1 MSCLL
6 SCLVVMF
13 VRFAAVLF
21 SATLALHAQSP
32 NELMTPEQLAQSG
45 SEMSAFEAADLEKE
59 LVQTP
64 GDLSARAKL
73 IGYYFYQW
81 MQVGEENAKAQRRKH
96 VLWTIQHHP
105 DSTLA
110 GLYEFSID
118 PRGHQ
123 MADPKAYEDA
133 RKLWLQQMQSP
144 AAKART
150 LGNIGRFFQLNDR
163 ELSEKAFQR
172 AQQMEPTNA
181 EWDWR
186 LGYLYGLAIL
196 GVDGL
201 AFNGQ
206 PASIDPLA
214 RNGPF
219 AAHARQVLNST
230 PKAMVT
236 AVGADVLFRYGTMLA
251 PTETARLEFVEQ
263 AHKLFSRAA
272 ELEPKNPTWTKMVRH
287 MEAMKAQLQ
296 NSPLAIPRQPVNK

>member
-1 MSCLL
+1 ML
-6 SCLVVMF
+6 
-13 VRFAAVLF
+13 VRFATLLLG
-21 SATLALHAQSP
+21 ATLVVHGQNP
-32 NELMTPEQLAQSG
+32 NQPLTPEQLAQSG
-45 SEMSAFEAADLEKE
+45 SEMSPFEAADLEKE
-59 LVQTP
+59 LVKNP
-64 GDLSARAKL
+64 HDLSARAKL
-73 IGYYFYQW
+73 VGYYFYQW
-81 MQVGEENAKAQRRKH
+81 MQVGEETAKTERRKH

-123 MADPKAYEDA
+123 MADSKTYEDA
-133 RKLWLQQMQSP
+133 RRLWLQQMESP
-144 AAKART
+144 GVAART
-150 LGNIGRFFQLNDR
+150 IGNIGRFFQLNDR
-163 ELSEKAFQR
+163 ELSEKAFQK
-172 AQQMEPTNA
+172 AQKMEPANA

-219 AAHARQVLNST
+219 AAHARQVLETT

-236 AVGADVLFRYGTMLA
+236 AVCADVLYRYGTMLA
-251 PTETARLEFVEQ
+251 PSENARLEYVEQ
-263 AHKLFSRAA
+263 AYKLFARAA
-272 ELEPKNPTWTKMVRH
+272 ALEPRNPTWAKMVQH
-287 MEAMKAQLQ
+287 MEAMKVQLKS
-296 NSPLAIPRQPVNK
+296 SPTALPRLPTNK